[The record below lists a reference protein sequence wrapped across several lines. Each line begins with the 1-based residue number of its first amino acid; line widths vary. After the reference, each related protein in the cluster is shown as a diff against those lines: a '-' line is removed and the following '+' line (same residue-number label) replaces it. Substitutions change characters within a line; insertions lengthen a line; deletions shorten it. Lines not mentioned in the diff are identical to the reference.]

1 MAKNGGTQQCN
12 LSWMHTDHNWTDSD
26 GTTYRCPGI
35 WPHDPKP
42 QK

>member
-26 GTTYRCPGI
+26 GTTYRYPGI